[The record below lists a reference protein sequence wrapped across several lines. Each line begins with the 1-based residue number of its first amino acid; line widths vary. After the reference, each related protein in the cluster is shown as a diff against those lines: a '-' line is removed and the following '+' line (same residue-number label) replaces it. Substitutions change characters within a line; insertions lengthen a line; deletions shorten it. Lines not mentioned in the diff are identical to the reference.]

1 MLRVRD
7 LWVEVEGRSVLKG
20 INLDVGEGEIVALLG
35 PNGSGKSSLMHTLM
49 GHPRYKVVRGKIE
62 FMNVDITHLP
72 PDERAKLGMG
82 MAMQIPPRL
91 KGIKL
96 KDLIREISK
105 RYGNSY
111 EYVVELARKIGADH
125 LMGRDLHDGFSGGEM
140 KKAEILLLA
149 AQRPRFSL
157 LDEPDSGVDL
167 QTLPILGNAISD
179 VLSEMDDKAYER
191 GAGIVVTHTGQIL
204 KYLKSVNRGYIIIDG
219 EIKCF
224 GDPYAILK
232 DVERFGFNNC
242 VNCISV
248 VR

>member
-1 MLRVRD
+1 MLKIRD
-7 LWVEVEGRSVLKG
+7 LWVEVEGREVLKG
-20 INLDVGEGEIVALLG
+20 INLDVGEGEIIALLG

-49 GHPRYKVVRGKIE
+49 GNPKYKVIKGKIE
-62 FMNVDITHLP
+62 FMGIDITELP

-82 MAMQIPPRL
+82 IAMQIPPKL

-96 KDLIREISK
+96 RDLIREITK
-105 RYGNSY
+105 RYGT
-111 EYVVELARKIGADH
+111 EFDFVMELAKRIGASH
-125 LMGRDLHDGFSGGEM
+125 LLERDLHDGFSGGEM

-149 AQRPRFSL
+149 AQRPKFSL

-179 VLSEMDDKAYER
+179 VLSESDDKAYEK

-232 DVERFGFNNC
+232 DIEKFGFSSC